1 MNLKISVFLCLSFF
15 ANLPV
20 GFGQKYPSPE
30 LFLSQLIRIE
40 SYSGCEVEAVRDVA
54 EWGQHHGFHVTDFNM
69 EGDSKNIVVSLYPLS
84 SGKPNIVFSS
94 HLDVLTANN
103 LEDWRQDPFGGVI
116 IDDTVW
122 GRGAIDCKGLAVMQL
137 YGMKQFKDS
146 LHDIELPYNISFL
159 GLAEEETSS
168 VNGAKLVSKLFLDSI
183 NAVVIFGE
191 GGAGLTN
198 VLQSNPEAPI
208 FGMSVADKS
217 SLWLKITAE
226 GGGFG
231 HGAIPTDFYANKRL
245 IKGLIR
251 LLDEKKSVTFNPLVM
266 EMFHDLGNL
275 ENGMRKFVLKRIN
288 WRIFWPFVKNSF
300 AEDQPFSVLLDNTFS
315 ITSIQSSATVANEM
329 SQKATAVLDCRLLP
343 GTDVNKFIKKMKR
356 TLGSRISIKIL
367 QEGPNAEPS
376 PINQYFHLMSES
388 IRSVHP
394 DAHTIPI
401 LFPAST
407 DNNYFRQKG
416 IPVYG
421 IIPSVLDTELFETV
435 HNSNERI
442 GVNNLHKGIAVYYE
456 FLLRCLNATFSMK
469 SDKF

>member
-1 MNLKISVFLCLSFF
+1 MNMKSILSYIIIFNF
-15 ANLPV
+15 TFV
-20 GFGQKYPSPE
+20 FGQKYPSPE
-30 LFLSQLIRIE
+30 LFLSQLIKIE

-54 EWGQHHGFHVTDFNM
+54 EWSIHNGFHVTDFNM
-69 EGDSKNIVVSLYPLS
+69 EGDSRNIMVSLYPLS
-84 SGKPNIVFSS
+84 SRKPNIVFSS

-103 LEDWRQDPFGGVI
+103 LEEWKQDPFGGEI
-116 IDDTVW
+116 IDDTIW

-137 YGMKQFKDS
+137 YGMKRFKDS
-146 LHDIELPYNISFL
+146 LKALELPFNVSFL

-168 VNGAKLVSKLFLDSI
+168 KNGAQLISTYFIDTI

-198 VLQSNPEAPI
+198 VLTSNPKAPI
-208 FGMSVADKS
+208 FGVSVADKS

-231 HGAIPTDFYANKRL
+231 HGAIPTDLYANKRL

-251 LLDEKKSVTFNPLVM
+251 LLDEKKSVIFNPLVM
-266 EMFHDLGNL
+266 NMFHDLGNL
-275 ENGMRKFVLKRIN
+275 EKGMRKFILKRIN
-288 WRIFWPFVKNSF
+288 WRIFWPLVKKNF
-300 AEDQPFSVLLDNTFS
+300 AEDQPFSVILDNTFS

-329 SQKATAVLDCRLLP
+329 SQKASAVLDCRLLP
-343 GTDVNKFIKKMKR
+343 GTDVDKFLKDMKK
-356 TLGSRISIKIL
+356 TLGSKISIKIL
-367 QEGPNAEPS
+367 QQGPSSIPS
-376 PINQYFHLMSES
+376 PVNQYFNLMGES
-388 IRSVHP
+388 IRAVHP

-435 HNSNERI
+435 HSSNERI
-442 GVNNLHKGIAVYYE
+442 GVDNLHKGIEVYYE
-456 FLLRCLNATFSMK
+456 FLKRCTKVVFSLN
-469 SDKF
+469 SDKY